1 MSRADTP
8 GRPGDVAT
16 AIGIMSGT
24 SADGID
30 AALLEVVWTGAGR
43 PIGSRVREHI
53 ALPFPERIRV
63 AILGAASGEP
73 LTASDT
79 ARLHAALGDG
89 YADAALELVS
99 RTDRAPA
106 VIGIHGQTIAHL
118 PADRVTLQIGDAAR
132 VAVRTGI
139 PVVSDFRSADLA
151 AGGEGAPL
159 TPFADHVLFA
169 SGAPRVVLNLG
180 GIANVTLIPDADPDH
195 VRGFDTGPGN
205 MVLDTIA
212 RTTGARY
219 DKDGA
224 AAKRGRVVDEA
235 IEAALAHPFFARS
248 GPRSAGREE
257 FGGRFALDLERA
269 VRERGGSYEDA
280 LATATELTA
289 RSAAEA
295 IRAETPPEVKW
306 RDVLVGGGGA
316 ANPAL
321 MEALS
326 QALAPIPVRR
336 TDEAGVPAEAREA
349 VAFAI
354 LALYRMHGLTNTLPK
369 VTGATRAVSAGAIHE
384 P

>member
-1 MSRADTP
+1 MTDTTKV
-8 GRPGDVAT
+8 R

-30 AALLEVVWTGAGR
+30 AVAASLSWTGAV
-43 PIGSRVREHI
+43 PKVELLEHV
-53 ALPFPERIRV
+53 AVPFTEDQRERILRAVSGV
-63 AILGAASGEP
+63 ATVPELAM
-73 LTASDT
+73 
-79 ARLHAALGDG
+79 LHGTLGDL
-89 YADAALELVS
+89 YAEVAMGLAKSHGAD
-99 RTDRAPA
+99 
-106 VIGIHGQTIAHL
+106 VIGLHGQTVAHL
-118 PADRVTLQIGDAAR
+118 PASRVTLQIGDAAR
-132 VAVRTGI
+132 VAVRAAV
-139 PVVSDFRSADLA
+139 PVVSDLRSADLA

-169 SGAPRVVLNLG
+169 SAAPRVVLNLG

-212 RTTGARY
+212 RTTGQRY
-219 DKDGA
+219 DRDGEG
-224 AAKRGRVVDEA
+224 AKRGRAVDEA

-257 FGGRFALDLERA
+257 FGGRFALDLARD
-269 VRERGGSYEDA
+269 VRERGGTHEDA

-289 RSAAEA
+289 RTVAEA
-295 IRAETPPEVKW
+295 IRAETPPNVKW

-321 MEALS
+321 VDALRKS
-326 QALAPIPVRR
+326 LAPIPVRH
-336 TDEAGVPAEAREA
+336 TDEEGVPAEAREA
-349 VAFAI
+349 LAFAI
-354 LALYRMHGLTNTLPK
+354 LAAYRIRGLPNTLPS
-369 VTGATRAVSAGAIHE
+369 VTGATRAVSAGAVHE

>member
-1 MSRADTP
+1 MTDGTVIR
-8 GRPGDVAT
+8 

-30 AALLEVVWTGAGR
+30 AVAARISWSSDL
-43 PIGSRVREHI
+43 PRVELREHV
-53 ALPFPERIRV
+53 AVPFTEHQREGILRAVGGVASVPEL
-63 AILGAASGEP
+63 AM
-73 LTASDT
+73 
-79 ARLHAALGDG
+79 LHGTLGDL
-89 YADAALELVS
+89 YAEVTMGLVK
-99 RTDRAPA
+99 RHGAD
-106 VIGIHGQTIAHL
+106 VIGLHGQTVAHL
-118 PADRVTLQIGDAAR
+118 PASRVTLQIGDAAR
-132 VAVRTGI
+132 VAVRSGV
-139 PVVSDFRSADLA
+139 PVVSDLRSADMA

-169 SGAPRVVLNLG
+169 SGAPRIVLNLG
-180 GIANVTLIPDADPDH
+180 GIANVTLIPDADPEH

-224 AAKRGRVVDEA
+224 GAKRGRVVDEA
-235 IEAALAHPFFARS
+235 IEAALAHPFFARR

-257 FGGRFALDLERA
+257 FGGRFALDLERD
-269 VRERGGSYEDA
+269 VRDRGGSYEDA

-289 RSAAEA
+289 RTVSLA
-295 IRAETPPEVKW
+295 IRVETPPNVQW

-321 MEALS
+321 MAALRT
-326 QALAPIPVRR
+326 ALAPTPVRT
-336 TDEAGVPAEAREA
+336 TDEEGVPAEAREA
-349 VAFAI
+349 LAFAV
-354 LALYRMHGLTNTLPK
+354 LAAFRIRGSPNTLPK
-369 VTGATRAVSAGAIHE
+369 VTGATRAVSAGALHQ

>member
-1 MSRADTP
+1 VSLASVR
-8 GRPGDVAT
+8 

-30 AALLEVVWTGAGR
+30 AVAATVSWTGDT
-43 PIGSRVREHI
+43 PRVDLHEHVAVPFTADLREQI
-53 ALPFPERIRV
+53 LRAVSGVATVPEL
-63 AILGAASGEP
+63 AM
-73 LTASDT
+73 
-79 ARLHAALGDG
+79 LHGTLGDL
-89 YADAALELVS
+89 YAEVAMGLAKSHGAD
-99 RTDRAPA
+99 
-106 VIGIHGQTIAHL
+106 VIGLHGQTVAHL
-118 PADRVTLQIGDAAR
+118 PASRVTLQIGDAAR
-132 VAVRTGI
+132 VAVRTGV
-139 PVVSDFRSADLA
+139 PVVSDLRSADMA

-169 SGAPRVVLNLG
+169 SGAPRIVLNLG

-212 RTTGARY
+212 RTTGERY
-219 DKDGA
+219 DRDGA
-224 AAKRGRVVDEA
+224 GAKRGRVVEEA
-235 IEAALAHPFFARS
+235 IEAVLSHPFFARR

-257 FGGRFALDLERA
+257 FGGRFALDLERD
-269 VRERGGSYEDA
+269 VRDRGGSYEDA

-289 RSAAEA
+289 RTVAEA
-295 IRAETPPEVKW
+295 IRAETPPDVRW

-321 MEALS
+321 MDALRR
-326 QALAPIPVRR
+326 ALAPIQVRS

-349 VAFAI
+349 LAFSI
-354 LALYRMHGLTNTLPK
+354 LAAYRIRGLPNTLPK
-369 VTGATRAVSAGAIHE
+369 VTGATRAVSAGAVHQ